1 MASPTRMK
9 FFKETNCNQKNYF
22 CSPNGKII
30 ALLANSCWST
40 KTVFASFQI
49 GVPFW
54 STSHI
59 FSVFRATNYA
69 YVRGTLQVIPHIWY
83 SGDLNTG
90 LLIRFR
96 SWMYGDLNVRDLNVW
111 GPECLGSECPGPQC
125 PGPESPSTIFSCFQT
140 TIQNWTIRTGHVWTI
155 GITNLSSM

>member
-22 CSPNGKII
+22 CSPNGKRIT
-30 ALLANSCWST
+30 LLANSCWST

-59 FSVFRATNYA
+59 FSVFPATNYA
-69 YVRGTLQVIPHIWY
+69 YVRGTLLVIPHIWY

-96 SWMYGDLNVRDLNVW
+96 SWMSGDLNVRDLNVW
-111 GPECLGSECPGPQC
+111 GPECPSWDLNVQDLKALAPFFPVFRPPFKTGPFELDMF
-125 PGPESPSTIFSCFQT
+125 GPLE
-140 TIQNWTIRTGHVWTI
+140 
-155 GITNLSSM
+155 